1 MNRTFLALAFL
12 LAPITSIAQNNQDFL
27 FGEDALGL
35 IHNVHLSVNDRVTG
49 GCWTNIESIK
59 QKTRLTLE
67 QSGISVYLEP
77 LSTTFPLAA
86 NISIEAFGD
95 RTSYSTCYGSLSI
108 SVVSSANRNFRGVT
122 LIAEGRYFHRNYV
135 AIGNSLNEQF
145 SEASE
150 TAINEL
156 SATIISKRRNEL
168 VKELIT
174 LYGEILTAT
183 PETMSEMF
191 ERLDLERN

>member
-86 NISIEAFGD
+86 NISI
-95 RTSYSTCYGSLSI
+95 
-108 SVVSSANRNFRGVT
+108 
-122 LIAEGRYFHRNYV
+122 
-135 AIGNSLNEQF
+135 
-145 SEASE
+145 
-150 TAINEL
+150 
-156 SATIISKRRNEL
+156 
-168 VKELIT
+168 
-174 LYGEILTAT
+174 
-183 PETMSEMF
+183 
-191 ERLDLERN
+191 